1 MLTLGLMEGVLSAT
15 LGLLV
20 LMGLM
25 NENAPMH
32 KILGPPVIA
41 MVGFA
46 AYLIH
51 DSGQVGSA
59 GDVAGLAFFAV
70 LAFFVPL
77 GVMRAAWK
85 MTKSLQP
92 VAASPPQKP
101 KMALPEV
108 EAPATPTERRA
119 A

>member
-20 LMGLM
+20 LVGLM

-41 MVGFA
+41 VVGFV

-51 DSGQVGSA
+51 DSGRVGSA
-59 GDVAGLAFFAV
+59 GDVAGLSLFVV
-70 LAFFVPL
+70 LAFFAPL
-77 GVMRAAWK
+77 GVMRAAWR

-92 VAASPPQKP
+92 ATASPPQK
-101 KMALPEV
+101 ATIVLREV
-108 EAPATPTERRA
+108 ETPAPPTERRA